1 MSQLLNILDFSFK
14 VTPPECSLSAIGKKL
29 LYACKP
35 ECAHPFTILSVGITD
50 PGILDAVVKS
60 LIRIRR
66 EIKHPELEIVLG
78 KLKALSPESFDSEL
92 IEIEHSR
99 KVFTRYHRISQ
110 ERNEVKS
117 HRIRHKVKNNTDP
130 GQRPMMSF
138 PPEPAANVSWG
149 DLMGAL

>member
-1 MSQLLNILDFSFK
+1 MHFDFWFK

-35 ECAHPFTILSVGITD
+35 ECVHPFTILSVGITD

-66 EIKHPELEIVLG
+66 EINHPELEIVLG
-78 KLKALSPESFDSEL
+78 KLKALSPESFDNEL
-92 IEIEHSR
+92 IEITHSQ

-110 ERNEVKS
+110 ERNEVKT
-117 HRIRHKVKNNTDP
+117 HRIRYIVKTEKHDTDH
-130 GQRPMMSF
+130 GQKPIMSF
-138 PPEPAANVSWG
+138 SLEPAANVLWG